1 MMPVATLRK
10 ITEKWGVSLEDS
22 VRYQIKGNK
31 GIIEIDLKASEKE
44 IELAGVKDTSED
56 FLSEEEL
63 NYYLKLEE
71 L

>member
-1 MMPVATLRK
+1 MPVATLRK

-22 VRYQIKGNK
+22 VQYQIKGNK
-31 GIIEIDLKASEKE
+31 GIIEIELKASEKE
-44 IELAGVKDTSED
+44 IELAGVQDTSED
-56 FLSEEEL
+56 FLSDEEL